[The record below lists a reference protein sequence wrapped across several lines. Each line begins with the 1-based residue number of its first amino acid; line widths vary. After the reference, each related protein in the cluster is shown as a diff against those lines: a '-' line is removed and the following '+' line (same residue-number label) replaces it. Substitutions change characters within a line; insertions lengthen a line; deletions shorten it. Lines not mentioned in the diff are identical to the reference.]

1 MKAATA
7 EDSTMGAPSR
17 SRASIISTSSSSRP
31 RSRRHILGTACA
43 AAFLTCGL
51 GSRLHARMARMTT
64 GTMTWTRMEERT
76 RRAEARTRGD
86 GWLRSFW
93 KVLTDNSASSG
104 RNSA

>member
-1 MKAATA
+1 
-7 EDSTMGAPSR
+7 MGAPSR
-17 SRASIISTSSSSRP
+17 SSASIKSTSSSSRA

-43 AAFLTCGL
+43 AAFRTCGL
-51 GSRLHARMARMTT
+51 GSRLQARMARMTT

-76 RRAEARTRGD
+76 RRAEARTRGA

-93 KVLTDNSASSG
+93 NVFTDSRASSG